1 MFLFSIFEKTKR
13 PLMYII
19 ECYLLRSSVNL
30 LQSYSSHLQHILRLV
45 VGQVKPRGAF
55 YVYLVIEALLC
66 RYATEGGVLLL
77 QSGVLQTMIQSCASN
92 YAQEKDCEPDRV
104 IMLYLN
110 AMSRIMLSS
119 PHILDEGL
127 LPHRLITK
135 HGVEVQFGYQELVS
149 ISINCLMM

>member
-1 MFLFSIFEKTKR
+1 
-13 PLMYII
+13 MYII
-19 ECYLLRSSVNL
+19 EYYILRSSVSF
-30 LQSYSSHLQHILRLV
+30 LQSYSSHLQHILQLV

-55 YVYLVIEALLC
+55 YVYLIIEALLR
-66 RYATEGGVLLL
+66 RYPADGGVLLL

-92 YAQEKDCEPDRV
+92 YVQEKDCEPDRV

-110 AMSRIMLSS
+110 AISRMMLSS

-127 LPHRLITK
+127 LPCRFITK

-149 ISINCLMM
+149 FSMNCLRI